1 MDSKGIINSV
11 FGVPR
16 ALIGVIHVAALPGTP
31 GSRQQIA
38 EIAEACAIEARA
50 YAAAGFH
57 GLTIENTHDRPY
69 LKASVGPEIAA
80 GGAGLRSGGRPGA
93 VWALGG

>member
-1 MDSKGIINSV
+1 MDSQGIIHSV

-31 GSRQQIA
+31 DSRRSVID
-38 EIAEACAIEARA
+38 IAEAAAAEARI

-57 GLTIENTHDRPY
+57 GLI
-69 LKASVGPEIAA
+69 I
-80 GGAGLRSGGRPGA
+80 
-93 VWALGG
+93 